1 MKAHIDIFTPD
12 TDDESEWSLAGW
24 AFVPGGEIEGGRW
37 ELGDGTSGPLSCAW
51 PRPDLL
57 AAFPSECPSENAGFQ
72 AHVILPTGLQPG
84 TYELELIFLSR
95 QNEEAG
101 RIRRTFSLRT
111 GSVEGSRPA
120 ARHPQVGKE
129 HPQAAYLDLLER
141 TLLGLPYKVSAHTMI
156 GMERLHHLRAC
167 AETSLRDGVPGD
179 FVETGVWRG
188 GACILMRGV
197 LRAFDDRARNVWVI
211 DSFSGLPE
219 PNAEKYPADR
229 GDTLF
234 LCKELAIPLEQ
245 VRDLFDRYGLL
256 DGQVKF
262 LKGWFS
268 QTLPDAPVKRIAV
281 LRLDG
286 DMYESTMDALIHL
299 YPKLSTGGFCIVD
312 DYGCIPACRRAVR
325 DYRASQAITEP
336 IAMIDWTGAFWR
348 KDCGVSPKC
357 GGSSQ
362 TSCAA

>member
-1 MKAHIDIFTPD
+1 M
-12 TDDESEWSLAGW
+12 
-24 AFVPGGEIEGGRW
+24 EG
-37 ELGDGTSGPLSCAW
+37 
-51 PRPDLL
+51 PRP
-57 AAFPSECPSENAGFQ
+57 A
-72 AHVILPTGLQPG
+72 V
-84 TYELELIFLSR
+84 
-95 QNEEAG
+95 
-101 RIRRTFSLRT
+101 
-111 GSVEGSRPA
+111 
-120 ARHPQVGKE
+120 RHPQVRKE

-141 TLLGLPYKVSAHTMI
+141 TLLGLPYTEKSEVLARRDGRDWPHFAHTMI

-197 LRAFDDRARNVWVI
+197 LRAFDDRARNVWVV
-211 DSFSGLPE
+211 DSFAGLPE
-219 PNAEKYPADR
+219 PNAEKYPADK

-234 LCKELAIPLEQ
+234 GYKELAIPLEQ
-245 VRDLFDRYGLL
+245 VRDHFDRYGLL
-256 DGQVKF
+256 DEQVKF

-299 YPKLSTGGFCIVD
+299 YPKLSTGGFCIID

-348 KDCGVSPKC
+348 KD
-357 GGSSQ
+357 
-362 TSCAA
+362 